1 MIRPEDKGAVIA
13 VATQILCARLQ
24 GRDAYRDTGD
34 SKHGY
39 TPDIHLCVGEAAALI
54 NAVNLHL
61 PPEHRPA
68 PMVDRRK
75 NHHAGSRRAVEIT
88 FRAGEEHHG

>member
-24 GRDAYRDTGD
+24 SRDAYRENGE

-39 TPDIHLCVGEAAALI
+39 TPDIHLCVGEACALI
-54 NAVNLHL
+54 NAINLHL
-61 PPEHRPA
+61 PPQFRPA
-68 PMVDRRK
+68 PVEDRRK
-75 NHHAGSRRAVEIT
+75 NHHGKTTRAVEIT
-88 FRAGEEHHG
+88 FRAGEQQG